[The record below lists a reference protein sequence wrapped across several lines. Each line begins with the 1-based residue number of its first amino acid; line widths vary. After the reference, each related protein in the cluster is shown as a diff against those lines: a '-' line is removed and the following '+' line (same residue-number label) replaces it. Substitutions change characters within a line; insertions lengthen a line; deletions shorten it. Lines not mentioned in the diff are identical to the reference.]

1 MFGTSKWKQE
11 IKDKEQELAECQS
24 ALAQSEQ
31 RLSKMSMMW
40 LDAAQRISELE
51 RNRRELER
59 QLKQVNSSVD
69 GVSNECRHQSEN
81 SQKLLQQAGEM
92 VERQEQLR
100 EEHEQMQGETEK
112 VGAQEPISLAKII
125 APITA
130 ELSNGMDE
138 MRKMLEDVV
147 EIGRQMGVLSLNAAV
162 EAGRLGEG
170 GRKFVEAAE
179 EVRGMTE
186 QYQQATSTLAQQMQ
200 IVGMKWQKS
209 KSEIEEVEGRLKQQY
224 AQLEETRNACAS
236 FGGEILNL
244 PLAGLY
250 SEMQKVLDNRLLEE
264 RCQNVSQKT
273 EEAKEDFAQQ
283 QEAWG
288 SLRQTVDEAKALI
301 KDIQG

>member
-11 IKDKEQELAECQS
+11 IRDKEQELAACQS

-31 RLSKMSMMW
+31 RLGKMSMMW
-40 LDAAQRISELE
+40 LDAGQRISELE
-51 RNRRELER
+51 RGRRELER
-59 QLKQVNSSVD
+59 QLKQVTSSVD
-69 GVSNECRHQSEN
+69 SVSNESRLQSEN
-81 SQKLLQQAGEM
+81 SQKLLRQAEEM

-100 EEHEQMQGETEK
+100 TEHEGIQNETEN
-112 VGAQEPISLAKII
+112 VEAQEPISLAKIV

-186 QYQQATSTLAQQMQ
+186 QYQQATSALAQQMQ
-200 IVGMKWQKS
+200 LVGMRWQKS
-209 KSEIEEVEGRLKQQY
+209 KSEIEEVESRLKQQY
-224 AQLEETRNACAS
+224 AQLEETRNACAAV
-236 FGGEILNL
+236 GEEILNL

-250 SEMQKVLDNRLLEE
+250 SEMEKALDNRVLEE

-273 EEAKEDFAQQ
+273 EETKEGFAQQ

-288 SLRQTVDEAKALI
+288 SLRQAADEAKSLI

>member
-11 IKDKEQELAECQS
+11 IKDKEQELAKCQS

-40 LDAAQRISELE
+40 LDAGQRISELE
-51 RNRRELER
+51 RSRRELER
-59 QLKQVNSSVD
+59 QLKQVTSSVE
-69 GVSNECRHQSEN
+69 GVSNECRNQSEN
-81 SQKLLQQAGEM
+81 SQKLLQQAQEM
-92 VERQEQLR
+92 IGRQEQLR
-100 EEHEQMQGETEK
+100 EEHEQVQGETENA
-112 VGAQEPISLAKII
+112 VAQEPISLAKII

-224 AQLEETRNACAS
+224 ARLEDTRNACAAV
-236 FGGEILNL
+236 GEEILNL
-244 PLAGLY
+244 PLAGFY
-250 SEMQKVLDNRLLEE
+250 SEMEKVLDNRLLEE
-264 RCQNVSQKT
+264 RCQNVSQKA

-283 QEAWG
+283 QETWG
-288 SLRQTVDEAKALI
+288 SLRQTADEAKSLI

>member
-24 ALAQSEQ
+24 ALEQSEQ
-31 RLSKMSMMW
+31 RLSKMSIMW
-40 LDAAQRISELE
+40 LEAAQRVSELE
-51 RNRRELER
+51 RNRREMER
-59 QLKQVNSSVD
+59 QLKQVTTSVD

-81 SQKLLQQAGEM
+81 SQKLLQQAQEM
-92 VERQEQLR
+92 VGKQEQLR
-100 EEHEQMQGETEK
+100 EEHEQMQEETES
-112 VGAQEPISLAKII
+112 VGTKEPISLAKII

-200 IVGMKWQKS
+200 
-209 KSEIEEVEGRLKQQY
+209 Y
-224 AQLEETRNACAS
+224 AQLEETRNACAAV
-236 FGGEILNL
+236 GEEILNL

-250 SEMQKVLDNRLLEE
+250 SEMEKVLDNRLLEE
-264 RCQNVSQKT
+264 RCQNVFQKA

-283 QEAWG
+283 QETWG
-288 SLRQTVDEAKALI
+288 SLRQTVDEAKSLI
-301 KDIQG
+301 KDIQE

>member
-24 ALAQSEQ
+24 ALVQSEQ

-51 RNRRELER
+51 RSRRELER
-59 QLKQVNSSVD
+59 QLKQVTTSVD
-69 GVSNECRHQSEN
+69 GVSNESRLQSES
-81 SQKLLQQAGEM
+81 SQKLLQQVEEM
-92 VERQEQLR
+92 VGRQEQLR
-100 EEHEQMQGETEK
+100 TEHEQIQGETED

-125 APITA
+125 APITT

-138 MRKMLEDVV
+138 MRQMLEDVV

-200 IVGMKWQKS
+200 IVGMRWQKS

-224 AQLEETRNACAS
+224 DRLEETRNACAAV
-236 FGGEILNL
+236 GEEILNL
-244 PLAGLY
+244 PLAGLC
-250 SEMQKVLDNRLLEE
+250 SEMEKVLDNRLLEE

-273 EEAKEDFAQQ
+273 EEAQEDFAQQ
-283 QEAWG
+283 QEAWS
-288 SLRQTVDEAKALI
+288 SLRQTADEAKSLI
-301 KDIQG
+301 KEIQG